1 MKKTQQIYQK
11 FYIKQAEKPARQ
23 QIIFILLTVAWLAFN
38 QRCLFAGLLNFQFEK
53 PGCNRT
59 FAGSINL
66 KIMVLQILLGISII
80 LQFFAVG
87 VAIKLTRVTKY
98 NFSWILLTFGFIFM
112 AVSRLVEFLPYISN
126 FEPQELGEVVVWF
139 GVFISLSFAIG
150 VFMIQRI
157 FKYMKKVEDSR
168 RLTEKMFLNA
178 IIQTEEK
185 ERKRF
190 AKDLHDGLGPL
201 LSTVKMSVSSLAQL
215 EHDPASKKIVANTEM
230 VINEAIKSL
239 KEISDNLS
247 PHVLNNFGL
256 LRALRNFANKVN
268 ATKAIDIR
276 LNSNMGNE
284 RFSNNIE
291 VVLYRVVCELINN
304 TIKHASATAIQINLQ
319 KDDGLLNITYRDN
332 GKGFD
337 KNKLEE
343 LSTLG
348 GMGFSNIYSRIN
360 SIKGDIDI
368 ESEPSK
374 GTFVSI
380 KVNTLE
386 E

>member
-1 MKKTQQIYQK
+1 MI
-11 FYIKQAEKPARQ
+11 
-23 QIIFILLTVAWLAFN
+23 
-38 QRCLFAGLLNFQFEK
+38 
-53 PGCNRT
+53 
-59 FAGSINL
+59 
-66 KIMVLQILLGISII
+66 LQILLVITII

-87 VAIKLTRVTKY
+87 VAIKLTKVTKY
-98 NFSWILLTFGFIFM
+98 NFSWILLTIGFIFM
-112 AVSRLVEFLPYISN
+112 AIRRMVEFLPYISN
-126 FEPQELGEVVVWF
+126 FEPQELGEVYVWF
-139 GVFISLSFAIG
+139 GVVISLTFAIG

-157 FKYMKKVEDSR
+157 FKYMKRVEDSR

-201 LSTVKMSVSSLAQL
+201 LSTVKMSVSSLSQM
-215 EHDPASKKIVANTEM
+215 EHDEASREIVTNTEM
-230 VINEAIKSL
+230 IINEAIKSL

-256 LRALRNFANKVN
+256 LRALRNFTNKIN
-268 ATKAIDIR
+268 ATKAIEIK
-276 LNSNMGNE
+276 LESNMTDE

-304 TIKHASATAIQINLQ
+304 TIKHASAKTIEISLQ
-319 KDDGLLNITYRDN
+319 KKNDYLSIAYHDN
-332 GKGFD
+332 GIGFD

-343 LSTLG
+343 LSTMG

-360 SIKGDIDI
+360 SLKGDISI
-368 ESEPSK
+368 ESEPMK
-374 GTFVSI
+374 GTLVYI
-380 KVNTLE
+380 KVKTQDE
-386 E
+386 

>member
-1 MKKTQQIYQK
+1 
-11 FYIKQAEKPARQ
+11 
-23 QIIFILLTVAWLAFN
+23 
-38 QRCLFAGLLNFQFEK
+38 
-53 PGCNRT
+53 
-59 FAGSINL
+59 
-66 KIMVLQILLGISII
+66 MVLQILLVITII

-98 NFSWILLTFGFIFM
+98 NFSWILLTIGFIFM
-112 AVSRLVEFLPYISN
+112 GIRRLVEFLPFISD
-126 FEPQELGEVVVWF
+126 FEPQDLGEVFVWF
-139 GVFISLSFAIG
+139 GVVISVSFAIG

-157 FKYMKKVEDSR
+157 FKYMKRVEDSR

-215 EHDPASKKIVANTEM
+215 EHDKASQEIVANTEM

-256 LRALRNFANKVN
+256 LRALRNFTNKIN
-268 ATKAIDIR
+268 ATKAIRIQ
-276 LNSNMGNE
+276 LKSNLADE

-304 TIKHASATAIQINLQ
+304 TIKHASAKNISIDLQ
-319 KDDGLLNITYRDN
+319 HQKGVLSIDYRDN
-332 GKGFD
+332 GKGFN
-337 KNKLEE
+337 KEKLEE
-343 LSTLG
+343 LPMMG

-360 SIKGDIDI
+360 SLKGDIQI
-368 ESEPSK
+368 ESEPKK
-374 GTFVSI
+374 GTHVYI
-380 KVNTLE
+380 QVNTE
-386 E
+386 NE

>member
-1 MKKTQQIYQK
+1 
-11 FYIKQAEKPARQ
+11 
-23 QIIFILLTVAWLAFN
+23 
-38 QRCLFAGLLNFQFEK
+38 
-53 PGCNRT
+53 
-59 FAGSINL
+59 
-66 KIMVLQILLGISII
+66 MVLQILLVISII

-98 NFSWILLTFGFIFM
+98 NFSWMLLTVGFIFM
-112 AVSRLVEFLPYISN
+112 AIRRMVEFLPFISS
-126 FEPQELGEVVVWF
+126 FKTQDLGEVFVWF
-139 GVFISLSFAIG
+139 GVVISLTFAIG

-157 FKYMKKVEDSR
+157 FKYMKRVEDSR

-201 LSTVKMSVSSLAQL
+201 LSTVKMSVSSLSQM
-215 EHDPASKKIVANTEM
+215 EHDQASKEIVRNTEM

-256 LRALRNFANKVN
+256 LRALRNFTNKINV
-268 ATKAIDIR
+268 TKGIQIH
-276 LNSNMGNE
+276 LESNLTNE
-284 RFSNNIE
+284 RFANNIE

-304 TIKHASATAIQINLQ
+304 TIKHASAKKIKINLQ
-319 KDDGLLNITYRDN
+319 KDNDFIGITYSDD

-337 KNKLEE
+337 KEKLEE
-343 LSTLG
+343 LPMMG

-360 SIKGDIDI
+360 SLKGEISI
-368 ESEPSK
+368 ESGPNQ
-374 GTFVSI
+374 GTRAHI
-380 KVNTLE
+380 KVKTEND
-386 E
+386 

>member
-1 MKKTQQIYQK
+1 
-11 FYIKQAEKPARQ
+11 
-23 QIIFILLTVAWLAFN
+23 
-38 QRCLFAGLLNFQFEK
+38 
-53 PGCNRT
+53 
-59 FAGSINL
+59 
-66 KIMVLQILLGISII
+66 MVLQVLLAISIV
-80 LQFFAVG
+80 LQIFAVG

-98 NFSWILLTFGFIFM
+98 NFSWILLTVGFIFM
-112 AVSRLVEFLPYISN
+112 AISRMLEFLPYISN
-126 FEPQELGEVVVWF
+126 FEPQELGEVAVWF
-139 GVFISLSFAIG
+139 GVVISLTFAIG

-157 FKYMKKVEDSR
+157 FKYMKRVEDSR

-215 EHDPASKKIVANTEM
+215 EHDQASKEIVENTAM

-256 LRALRNFANKVN
+256 LRALRNFTNKIN
-268 ATKAIDIR
+268 ATRAIHIQ
-276 LNSNMGNE
+276 LESNLGNE

-304 TIKHASATAIQINLQ
+304 TIKHAAAKTISINLQ
-319 KDDGLLNITYRDN
+319 NDGDDILILYQDDGI
-332 GKGFD
+332 GFD
-337 KNKLEE
+337 MEKLEE
-343 LSTLG
+343 QPLVG

-360 SIKGDIDI
+360 SLKGDITL
-368 ESEPSK
+368 ESKPQG
-374 GTFVSI
+374 GTQVQI
-380 KVNTLE
+380 KVKTTDE
-386 E
+386 

>member
-1 MKKTQQIYQK
+1 MK
-11 FYIKQAEKPARQ
+11 R
-23 QIIFILLTVAWLAFN
+23 
-38 QRCLFAGLLNFQFEK
+38 
-53 PGCNRT
+53 
-59 FAGSINL
+59 
-66 KIMVLQILLGISII
+66 
-80 LQFFAVG
+80 
-87 VAIKLTRVTKY
+87 
-98 NFSWILLTFGFIFM
+98 
-112 AVSRLVEFLPYISN
+112 
-126 FEPQELGEVVVWF
+126 
-139 GVFISLSFAIG
+139 
-150 VFMIQRI
+150 
-157 FKYMKKVEDSR
+157 VEDSR

-215 EHDPASKKIVANTEM
+215 EHDAASKKIVANTEM

-256 LRALRNFANKVN
+256 LRALRNFTNKIN
-268 ATKAIDIR
+268 TTKAINIK
-276 LNSNMGNE
+276 LVSNMGNE

-304 TIKHASATAIQINLQ
+304 TIKHASANTIEINMQ
-319 KDDGLLNITYRDN
+319 KESDFLSIAYHDD

-343 LSTLG
+343 LSSLG

-360 SIKGDIDI
+360 SIKGDINI
-368 ESEPSK
+368 ESEPKK
-374 GTFVSI
+374 GTLVNI
-380 KVNTLE
+380 KVNTQE